1 MPVLVGS
8 AGDVVIYYFRV
19 ASPQQSRNE
28 MLDAQRYCS
37 KNRLSLEGP
46 FETNNLKTS
55 LGSRICGLQVNL
67 QEIVI

>member
-37 KNRLSLEGP
+37 KNQLSLEGP
-46 FETNNLKTS
+46 MKQT
-55 LGSRICGLQVNL
+55 I
-67 QEIVI
+67 

>member
-1 MPVLVGS
+1 MLVLVGS

-19 ASPQQSRNE
+19 ASPQQSCNE
-28 MLDAQRYCS
+28 MLDAQRYRN
-37 KNRLSLEGP
+37 KNQLLLKGL
-46 FETNNLKTS
+46 FGTKNQKTS